1 MQMDFFAKLW
11 ERLLTPALPTAPPQ
25 PPPAPAASRQGK
37 TCQDTAAELLA
48 RAQKLLRGVGAH
60 PLAERVTVRW
70 NPGMRSTAGTANWTK
85 CLISLNPQLR
95 PFGDAEVDGTLRH
108 ELAHL
113 LAQFRAGK
121 RRIQPHGR
129 EWRQACVD
137 LGLPNEKR
145 CHDLPLQRRQLQR
158 K

>member
-11 ERLLTPALPTAPPQ
+11 ERLLTPAVPTAPPQ
-25 PPPAPAASRQGK
+25 PPRKTAASRHVE
-37 TCQDTAAELLA
+37 TCTETAAELLA
-48 RAQKLLRGVGAH
+48 RAKKLLLGVGAH
-60 PLAERVTVRW
+60 TLAERLTVRW
-70 NPGMRSTAGTANWTK
+70 NPSMRSTAGTANWTK

-95 PFGDAEVDGTLRH
+95 QFGDGEVDGTLRH

-113 LAQFRAGK
+113 LAQDRVGK

>member
-11 ERLLTPALPTAPPQ
+11 ERLLTPTVPTAPPQ
-25 PPPAPAASRQGK
+25 PPLTPTASRHVA
-37 TCQDTAAELLA
+37 TCTDTAAELLA
-48 RAQKLLRGVGAH
+48 RAQKLLRGAGADA
-60 PLAERVTVRW
+60 LAERLTVRW

-95 PFGDAEVDGTLRH
+95 QFGDAEVAGTLRH

-129 EWRQACVD
+129 E
-137 LGLPNEKR
+137 
-145 CHDLPLQRRQLQR
+145 
-158 K
+158 